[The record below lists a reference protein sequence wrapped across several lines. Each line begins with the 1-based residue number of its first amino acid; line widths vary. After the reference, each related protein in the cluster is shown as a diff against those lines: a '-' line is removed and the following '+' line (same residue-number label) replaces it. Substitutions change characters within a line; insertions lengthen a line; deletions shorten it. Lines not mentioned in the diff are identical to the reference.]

1 MANQPLTPEEM
12 KTFNAA
18 LEQRILEANQ
28 DKTKT
33 KWTKLLPDLMAADVF
48 VVAQVSD
55 RTDAEGG
62 KLLNILMMADK
73 EGHQIIPF
81 FTSPNRMSV
90 LVTPERKTFNVM
102 KLNTVKLFQ
111 SIKGKPC
118 VLNPRSPLARVFTP
132 FETNILAMENMDKA
146 AKAAEAKKQKSEN
159 Q

>member
-1 MANQPLTPEEM
+1 MANAPLTPEEM

-62 KLLNILMMADK
+62 KLLNILMMSDK

-81 FTSPNRMSV
+81 FTSPNRLSI
-90 LVTPERKTFNVM
+90 LVTPALPQGRR
-102 KLNTVKLFQ
+102 
-111 SIKGKPC
+111 
-118 VLNPRSPLARVFTP
+118 PRRGCT
-132 FETNILAMENMDKA
+132 
-146 AKAAEAKKQKSEN
+146 
-159 Q
+159 